1 MHNTGWPVALV
12 MSAFAYALDA
22 RDPVSFIWLASAA
35 RFVYG
40 MDRFLDGK
48 TSDSDTPEAI
58 TLALFGSF
66 LALHSAGIEHLA
78 LPETACVQLYPAF
91 KRRFAILKP
100 IYVGLGWGGAVCA
113 VPSLIEKRE
122 IDVRALVGTAC
133 AAAAVSNHAD
143 IADVID
149 DTKNGIETVPA
160 RFGRKRALFYS
171 GALATT
177 SVALLS
183 TTRRNRRVA
192 NGSNSQARRNSLRG
206 CSLSLLR

>member
-12 MSAFAYALDA
+12 MSAFAYALDTA
-22 RDPVSFIWLASAA
+22 RDPVSFIWLVSAA

-48 TSDSDTPEAI
+48 TTDSDTPEAI
-58 TLALFGSF
+58 TLALVVSF
-66 LALHSAGIEHLA
+66 LALHSAGIEHVA

-122 IDVRALVGTAC
+122 IDVRALLGTGC
-133 AAAAVSNHAD
+133 AEAAVSTHAD
-143 IADVID
+143 IADVVD
-149 DTKNGIETVPA
+149 DTKNGIEPVPA
-160 RFGRKRALFYS
+160 RSGRKRALFYS
-171 GALATT
+171 GAMATT
-177 SVALLS
+177 SAALLS
-183 TTRRNRRVA
+183 SSTKRNRRVA
-192 NGSNSQARRNSLRG
+192 NGSSSRALHNTLRV
-206 CSLSLLR
+206 CSL

>member
-1 MHNTGWPVALV
+1 
-12 MSAFAYALDA
+12 MSAFAYALDTA
-22 RDPVSFIWLASAA
+22 SEIPSRLSGSSAA

-58 TLALFGSF
+58 TLAFIVSF
-66 LALHSAGIEHLA
+66 LALHSAGIEHVA

-113 VPSLIEKRE
+113 WCHRLIERRE
-122 IDVRALVGTAC
+122 IDVRALLGTAC

-143 IADVID
+143 IADVVD

-171 GALATT
+171 GAMATA
-177 SVALLS
+177 SAALLS
-183 TTRRNRRVA
+183 SSTKRNRRVA
-192 NGSNSQARRNSLRG
+192 NGSSSRALHNTLRV
-206 CSLSLLR
+206 CSL